1 MSQQI
6 PRSET
11 LQPLA
16 PVLVQALHQA
26 GLGRVV
32 LLSQIIRHWQDIAGP
47 QLATVAQPEGLQG
60 QVLFVTVADAILQQE
75 LTSFYRAKWLANIRR
90 VLGDVPIREL
100 RVMLATS
107 SQSLAPGPEAAP
119 EQQPLP
125 LTAEQERQILE
136 NTSNIADA
144 DLRQMVQRAW
154 RRGWEA
160 RRQGS

>member
-32 LLSQIIRHWQDIAGP
+32 LLSQIIRHWQDIAGMP
-47 QLATVAQPEGLQG
+47 LAAVAQPEGLQG
-60 QVLFVTVADAILQQE
+60 QVLFVTVADAIWQQE
-75 LTSFYRAKWLANIRR
+75 LTFYRAKLLANIRR

>member
-1 MSQQI
+1 MSQQTS
-6 PRSET
+6 RSGT

-32 LLSQIIRHWQDIAGP
+32 LFSQILRHWQDIAGTP
-47 QLATVAQPEGLQG
+47 LAAVAQPERLRG
-60 QVLFVTVADAILQQE
+60 QVLFVTVADAIWHQE
-75 LTSFYRAKWLANIRR
+75 IMFYHTQWLENIRR
-90 VLGDVPIREL
+90 VLGDVPIRKL
-100 RVMLATS
+100 HFTLAMS

-119 EQQPLP
+119 EPPLLP
-125 LTAEQERQILE
+125 LTAEEERQLLE
-136 NTSNIADA
+136 DTGHIADTE
-144 DLRQMVQRAW
+144 LREVVRRAW